1 MFDKV
6 FVTSFTTLRPY
17 STTMLCTEFRQ
28 RSTFD
33 ISQMRNSYH
42 HFIISI
48 EIFRIEFFR
57 SIYNFRTSLIT
68 IFFLH
73 FDKFILD
80 NLFTKFFISQNFFKV
95 GNLFHQFFIF
105 SMQLILQKSCKLTK
119 AHFYNSTRLNF
130 CQLEAIHQICDS
142 LIRSLGSTYDANY
155 FIDIIRSNYQSFQ
168 YMSTFLSLAQI
179 ELSTTNHY
187 FMTMLNKQA
196 NQVFQIQQLRT
207 TMYQG
212 NVIYA
217 ERCLQSCHFEQL
229 VQYNAGI
236 RITFYINYNAHT
248 FTVGLIVHIRDT
260 FYFLVIYQS
269 CNILYQ
275 LLLIDIIRN
284 LVNDNLIVCRM

>member
-1 MFDKV
+1 
-6 FVTSFTTLRPY
+6 
-17 STTMLCTEFRQ
+17 
-28 RSTFD
+28 
-33 ISQMRNSYH
+33 
-42 HFIISI
+42 
-48 EIFRIEFFR
+48 
-57 SIYNFRTSLIT
+57 
-68 IFFLH
+68 
-73 FDKFILD
+73 
-80 NLFTKFFISQNFFKV
+80 
-95 GNLFHQFFIF
+95 
-105 SMQLILQKSCKLTK
+105 
-119 AHFYNSTRLNF
+119 
-130 CQLEAIHQICDS
+130 
-142 LIRSLGSTYDANY
+142 
-155 FIDIIRSNYQSFQ
+155 
-168 YMSTFLSLAQI
+168 MSTFLSLTQI
-179 ELSTTNHY
+179 ELSTTDHY

-269 CNILYQ
+269 CYILYQ
-275 LLLIDIIRN
+275 LLLIYIIRN